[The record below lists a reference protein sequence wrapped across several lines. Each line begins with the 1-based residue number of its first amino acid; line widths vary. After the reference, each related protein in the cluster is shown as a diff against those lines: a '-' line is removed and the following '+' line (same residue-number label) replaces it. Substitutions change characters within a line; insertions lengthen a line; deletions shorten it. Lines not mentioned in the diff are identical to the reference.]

1 LDIGTSVSLVFA
13 GMIAAATVM
22 NSIVQFQTSRRSTRN
37 EATLHEIHLTMN
49 SRLDQ
54 LLTARVAQAHGEG
67 MAAERLASVIDP
79 KVTALAAASV
89 LTTAQEAK
97 AALLSPL
104 PVHVVTD
111 DAPVAVQVVAA
122 PAV

>member
-1 LDIGTSVSLVFA
+1 LDIGTGASLVFA

-22 NSIVQFQTSRRSTRN
+22 NSIVQFQTSRRGQRN
-37 EATLHEIHLTMN
+37 EVALHEIHLTMN

-54 LLTARVAQAHGEG
+54 LLNARVAQAHGEG
-67 MAAERLASVIDP
+67 MAAERLANVIDP

-111 DAPVAVQVVAA
+111 DAPVAVQVVPA

>member
-1 LDIGTSVSLVFA
+1 LDIGTGVSLVFA

-37 EATLHEIHLTMN
+37 EGTLHEIHLTMN

-54 LLTARVAQAHGEG
+54 LVAARVAAAHGEG
-67 MAAERLASVIDP
+67 IAAERAASVIDP
-79 KVTALAAASV
+79 KVTALAAANV
-89 LTTAQEAK
+89 LTVAREAK

-111 DAPVAVQVVAA
+111 DAPVAVQVVPA